1 MCYNSDANRARFEGA
16 GALERLRALQ
26 RESLPEETREAVQA
40 AIRLMQLK
48 GGAGAGG
55 GTSGGTA
62 GETARGGK
70 RAAWQ
75 ARCIRRLR
83 GACCVQ

>member
-55 GTSGGTA
+55 GNVGGN
-62 GETARGGK
+62 GGGDGARG
-70 RAAWQ
+70 
-75 ARCIRRLR
+75 
-83 GACCVQ
+83 